1 MFKFKRLVS
10 TLMAITMSFTIATT
24 SVFASVATDV
34 AGTKFEEAAE
44 VLGILDI
51 MVGDAESGNFRPDD
65 SIRRSEVAKVAVALL
80 GLTDVADANGGPTK
94 YPDVVSNHWAN
105 GFINIATGQGL
116 VEGDDVGTF
125 RPDDSISF
133 AEAVTIMVRAL
144 GYEPAADAKGGFP
157 TGYLVVGND
166 IGLTKG
172 VSGSSDTPISRGNV
186 AQLAFNALT
195 IKMMEQVGFGNDI
208 NYEVVDKTILET
220 KLDVEKIEGQ
230 VTAVGTSSI
239 DGSSLKDG
247 QIKIAGTVYDVAK
260 ADVRQV
266 LGFNVNAYIKE
277 NNAGEKE
284 LLLARPIEGKNSA
297 VTVKAED
304 IHEIVNETGAKTLS
318 YWKDETAKVP
328 TKLNIRTDANVMYNG
343 KTGAFTDFKKIT
355 DGSISVL
362 DTENDG
368 IYDVVFV
375 NETVNYVVEEVTL
388 SSHKVVDKYGLKTLV
403 LDPENDNLSFSIYKG
418 SEKIDISDLNEWD
431 VITVTQSKDGEVIYL
446 EVSNDKV
453 TGKVTEIDD
462 KHFYIDGEP
471 FKKAGNYTEKIE
483 LHDEGTFYLDIFG
496 KIAAVDSTST
506 ISSNYAYLVDLGVS
520 TDMDKDLSLKLFTME
535 GETKVIK
542 AANKV
547 TVNGKSGLDA
557 ATALSEIGSKGKL
570 ITFET
575 NADGKVYRVDTA
587 TSTSGAVNED
597 KFSLNIDAKGAVY
610 KAASGKLVTDKGS
623 VNVTKDTIVFD
634 IPAGVTD
641 SDKYAVRNGSFFQ
654 DEDKY
659 DVRVFD
665 MQEDMTAKAIIVT
678 NSTGNA
684 NEESSIL
691 VVDRITQLKNE
702 DGMNIEKLYAYQGG
716 ELVTYVTAESKILV
730 KGGSASLEQGDI
742 IQVKTNAADEI
753 TAITV
758 LFDIDTKGTEAET
771 KVSED
776 MTTYY
781 GKVVKKFSGSFNL
794 QVGSGAIHNFTT
806 EGVDIYSVDTTK
818 TSNQI
823 TVTDAGDIQK
833 YDSDDGSL
841 VFVRVYKDVVKE
853 IVVIK

>member
-1 MFKFKRLVS
+1 MFKFKRLIS
-10 TLMAITMSFTIATT
+10 TLMAVTMSFTIATT
-24 SVFASVATDV
+24 SVFASVASDV

-51 MVGDAESGNFRPDD
+51 MVGDAETGAFRPDD

-80 GLTDVADANGGPTK
+80 GLTDVAESNSGATK

-125 RPDDSISF
+125 RPDDSISY

-144 GYEPAADAKGGFP
+144 GYEPAAKAKGGFP
-157 TGYLVVGND
+157 TGYLVIGND
-166 IGLTKG
+166 IGLTKS
-172 VSGSSDTPISRGNV
+172 VSGASDSAITRGNV

-195 IKMMEQVGFGNDI
+195 IKMMEQVGFGNDV
-208 NYEVVDKTILET
+208 NYEVVDKTILAT

-247 QIKIAGTVYDVAK
+247 QIKIAGTVYDAAE

-266 LGFNVNAYIKE
+266 LGFNVSAYIKE

-284 LLLARPIEGKNSA
+284 LLLARPIDGKNSA

-304 IHEIVNETGAKTLS
+304 IHEIINTDSTKTLS

-343 KTGAFTDFKKIT
+343 KTGAFTDFTKIT

-362 DTENDG
+362 DTGNDG

-375 NETVNYVVEEVTL
+375 NETVNYVVEEIVE
-388 SSHKVVDKYGLKTLV
+388 SSHKIVDKYGLKTLV
-403 LDPENDNLSFSIYKG
+403 LDPENDSLSFSIYKG

-446 EVSNDKV
+446 EVTNDKV

-471 FKKAGNYTEKIE
+471 YKKAGNYTQKIE

-496 KIAAVDSTST
+496 KIAAVDSTTT

-520 TDMDKDLSLKLFTME
+520 TDMDKTLNLKLFTMD
-535 GETKVIK
+535 GETKVYA

-547 TVNGKSGLDA
+547 TVNGVSGLDA
-557 ATALSEIGSKGKL
+557 SAAHTAMGSKGKL

-597 KFSLNIDAKGAVY
+597 KFSLNIDAKDAVY
-610 KAASGKLVTDKGS
+610 KAASGKLVTSMGS
-623 VNVTKDTIVFD
+623 VNVTKDTVVFD

-641 SDKYAVRNGSFFQ
+641 SDKYAIRNGEFFQ

-702 DGMNIEKLYAYQGG
+702 DGMAIEKLYAYQGG

-730 KGGSASLEQGDI
+730 KGSASLEQGDI
-742 IQVKTNAADEI
+742 IQIKTNASDEI
-753 TAITV
+753 TAVSV

-771 KVSED
+771 KVSDD

-781 GKVVKKFSGSFNL
+781 GKVVKKFTGSFNL
-794 QVGSGAIHNFTT
+794 QVGSGTIHNFTT
-806 EGVDIYSVDTTK
+806 SGVDIYSVDTTK
-818 TSNQI
+818 TTNQI

-853 IVVIK
+853 IVIIK